1 MFKKTFC
8 VLFLCAYTQ
17 WSFAH
22 DAGLSSADVVLNEKG
37 VHISITFA
45 LQDTEAF
52 APMDNDGDAEV
63 SDAER
68 EAAKPEVA
76 ALIAKE
82 LQLTLDDK
90 IAKPLAL
97 GSVDFDSQN
106 NAHILFHYEPAA
118 TTLKMQLGFLDK
130 LPDGHK
136 QFVTIKDATGN
147 SLVEKMLMQKDNS
160 IALNLSTTENS
171 SMFKDFFMLGVE
183 HILTGYDHLLFLF
196 ALLVVTRNFWSAI
209 GIVTF
214 FTIAHSITLGLAG
227 LNLVTLPSMIVEPL
241 IAATII
247 YVGVENIIRKEPKGR
262 KWLTFSFGLIH
273 GFGFAAVLQ
282 EMGIANNKTGIFVPL
297 LSFNLG
303 VETGQ
308 IIVTSLALPLIW
320 WLHKKPFIDAKL
332 VPVCS
337 VIVSFAGG
345 YWLIERTI
353 L

>member
-1 MFKKTFC
+1 MFKKTFG
-8 VLFLCAYTQ
+8 VLFLCAYAQ

-22 DAGLSSADVVLNEKG
+22 DAGLSSADVVLNDKG
-37 VHISITFA
+37 VDISITFA

-63 SDAER
+63 SNAER

-76 ALIAKE
+76 ALIGKE
-82 LQLTLDDK
+82 LYLTLNDK
-90 IAKPLAL
+90 IARPLSL
-97 GSVDFDSQN
+97 GSVTFDTQN

-118 TTLKMQLGFLDK
+118 TILKMQLAFLDK

-136 QFVTIKDATGN
+136 QFVTIKDATGKN
-147 SLVEKMLMQKDNS
+147 ISEKMLTQRDDS
-160 IALNLSTTENS
+160 IVLNLSTVENS
-171 SMFKDFFMLGVE
+171 SMFKDFFVLGVE

-196 ALLVVTRNFWSAI
+196 ALLIVTRNFWSAI
-209 GIVTF
+209 SIITF

-227 LNLVTLPSMIVEPL
+227 LNLVTLPSTIVEPL
-241 IAATII
+241 IAATIV

-282 EMGIANNKTGIFVPL
+282 EMGITNSDTGILVPL

-308 IIVTSLALPLIW
+308 VIVTSLALPLIW
-320 WLHKKPFIDAKL
+320 WLHKKPYIDAKL

-337 VIVSFAGG
+337 AIVSLAGT